1 MFYGSVMFEV
11 LLYLAYGQPSQ
22 KKKKKKKNGD
32 SKVTENKVVIKIST
46 HLQ

>member
-11 LLYLAYGQPSQ
+11 LLCLAYGQPS
-22 KKKKKKKNGD
+22 KKKQKKNGD